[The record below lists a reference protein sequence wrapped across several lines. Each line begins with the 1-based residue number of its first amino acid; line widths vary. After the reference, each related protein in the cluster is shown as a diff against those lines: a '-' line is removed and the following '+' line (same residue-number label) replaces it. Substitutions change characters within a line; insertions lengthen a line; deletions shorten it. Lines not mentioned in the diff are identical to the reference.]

1 MNILIT
7 GAAGF
12 IGSHVVDQLLL
23 EDHQVTGLDNFD
35 SFYDASVKRDNL
47 DFAIK
52 NHRFRLIEGDIRNT
66 SLINSLFETI
76 RPDAV
81 IHLAARA
88 GVRPSLEDPS
98 LYMDVNVT
106 GTTNIFEAARRL
118 PSKPKVIYASSS
130 SVYGDRETAPFR
142 ESEMVDSPISPYAAS
157 KRACEIIASTYH
169 HLYGLP
175 ITGLRFFTAFGPRN
189 RPDLAIAKFTK
200 LIDSRKPIPVFGNGA
215 SRRDYTYVS
224 DISDGVVRAM
234 HRCQNLHLYNLGN
247 SNPVNLIEMI
257 QTIASAMGIEPTLEY
272 HEAQPGDVNQT
283 FADISLAS
291 REIGFNPKTPFS
303 EGIANYVDWY
313 LLKKQELH
321 K

>member
-1 MNILIT
+1 MNILVT

-23 EDHQVTGLDNFD
+23 ENHQVTGLDNFD
-35 SFYDASVKRDNL
+35 PFYAETLKRDNL
-47 DFAIK
+47 ASALK
-52 NHRFRLIEGDIRNT
+52 NKGFKLVEGDIRSF
-66 SLINSLFETI
+66 SLISSLFETI

-118 PSKPKVIYASSS
+118 EKPPKVVYASSS

-142 ESEMVDSPISPYAAS
+142 ETEDVDSPISPYAAS
-157 KRACEIIASTYH
+157 KRACEIIASTFH

-200 LIDSRKPIPVFGNGA
+200 LILERKPIPVFGNG
-215 SRRDYTYVS
+215 STRRDYTYVS

-234 HRCQNLHLYNLGN
+234 HHCHKLHLYNLGN
-247 SNPVNLIEMI
+247 SHPIRLIDMI
-257 QTIASAMGIEPTLEY
+257 QTIGSATGVEPILEFQ
-272 HEAQPGDVNQT
+272 EAQPGDVNQT

-291 REIGFNPKTPFS
+291 HEIGFEPRTPFA
-303 EGIANYVDWY
+303 EGIANYVRWY
-313 LLKKQELH
+313 QEKNL
-321 K
+321 